1 MGFAPIVLSKTLPNI
16 QILWCY
22 LTWKWWDLG
31 LAPFTTVAIS
41 HSSGLILFEQLL
53 RRKMCTFIF
62 VYFGTKL
69 QTLQIKSN
77 SKIKEKWIKKFIDT
91 SRVKLIISEEAIAGV
106 LEKLFLK
113 IAFLKFATSN
123 LQSKFLK
130 NTYAENKFL

>member
-1 MGFAPIVLSKTLPNI
+1 
-16 QILWCY
+16 
-22 LTWKWWDLG
+22 
-31 LAPFTTVAIS
+31 
-41 HSSGLILFEQLL
+41 
-53 RRKMCTFIF
+53 MCTFIF
-62 VYFGTKL
+62 VYFVTKL
-69 QTLQIKSN
+69 QTFKIKSN